1 MKILRQISA
10 VTGINLG
17 SIPQR
22 WGASLVVV
30 AGIAGVVGV
39 LVSILALGQAYEH
52 TLTATGR
59 ADRAVITSK
68 GAWNESGSAL
78 SRDTIVAIE
87 DAPGIR
93 KNAQGKPILSME
105 VLTQI
110 PAHALSDD
118 MVKNVSLRGIGPQA
132 MALRPEIHL
141 VQGRM
146 FRPGLHE
153 LVVGVP
159 LQSQFKDMAVG
170 DQLSFRDSP
179 WTIVGSFATSGGSGH
194 DSEIF
199 GDAPTLMSTFHRIT
213 YQSIT
218 VQLTSSAALKILN
231 KAIAANP
238 SLSVDVHPEDQYFAQ
253 QSQGL
258 TKLLNMVGYFIGG
271 IMAVGAVFAALNT
284 MYAAVSAQSLQI
296 ATLRAIGFNAG
307 AVLVA
312 VFLEALLL
320 ALAGALLGTAVAW
333 LLFSGHSL
341 NMVAGSQ
348 AQMVFTLHVTPQLAV
363 LGIVWALVIGFLG
376 GIFPAI
382 RAARLPVATALRAT

>member
-1 MKILRQISA
+1 MKILRQIFA

-39 LVSILALGQAYEH
+39 LVSILALGQAYER
-52 TLTATGR
+52 TLAATGR

-68 GAWNESGSAL
+68 GAWNESNSSL
-78 SRDTIVAIE
+78 PRDTIVAIE

-93 KNAQGKPILSME
+93 KNAQGKPILSEE
-105 VLTQI
+105 VLTQV
-110 PAHALSDD
+110 PAHAISDD
-118 MVKNVSLRGIGPQA
+118 VIKNVSLRGIGPQA

-153 LVVGVP
+153 LIVGVP
-159 LQSQFKDMAVG
+159 LQSQFKQMAVG

-179 WTIVGSFATSGGSGH
+179 WTIVGSFATTGGSGH
-194 DSEIF
+194 DSEVF
-199 GDAPTLMSTFHRIT
+199 GDAPTLMSSFHRVT

-218 VQLTSSAALKILN
+218 VQLTSPAALKTLN

-238 SLSVDVHPEDQYFAQ
+238 SLSVDVHAEDQYFAQ

-320 ALAGALLGTAVAW
+320 SLAGALLGTAVAW

-341 NMVAGSQ
+341 NMIAGSQ
-348 AQMVFTLHVTPQLAV
+348 SQLVFTLHVTFQLAV

>member
-159 LQSQFKDMAVG
+159 
-170 DQLSFRDSP
+170 RT
-179 WTIVGSFATSGGSGH
+179 WRWATS
-194 DSEIF
+194 
-199 GDAPTLMSTFHRIT
+199 
-213 YQSIT
+213 
-218 VQLTSSAALKILN
+218 
-231 KAIAANP
+231 
-238 SLSVDVHPEDQYFAQ
+238 
-253 QSQGL
+253 
-258 TKLLNMVGYFIGG
+258 
-271 IMAVGAVFAALNT
+271 
-284 MYAAVSAQSLQI
+284 
-296 ATLRAIGFNAG
+296 
-307 AVLVA
+307 
-312 VFLEALLL
+312 
-320 ALAGALLGTAVAW
+320 
-333 LLFSGHSL
+333 
-341 NMVAGSQ
+341 
-348 AQMVFTLHVTPQLAV
+348 
-363 LGIVWALVIGFLG
+363 
-376 GIFPAI
+376 
-382 RAARLPVATALRAT
+382 

>member
-1 MKILRQISA
+1 MRILRQIRA
-10 VTGINLG
+10 VTGINL
-17 SIPQR
+17 SSLPQR

-39 LVSILALGQAYEH
+39 LVSVLALGQGFERTMA
-52 TLTATGR
+52 ATGR
-59 ADRAVITSK
+59 ADRAVITAK
-68 GAWNESGSAL
+68 GAWNESNSSL
-78 SRDTIVAIE
+78 PRDTTVTIE
-87 DAPGIR
+87 DAPGI
-93 KNAQGKPILSME
+93 KKTAQGKPILSME
-105 VLTQI
+105 VLTQV
-110 PAHALSDD
+110 PARAISDN
-118 MVKNVSLRGIGPQA
+118 MVKNVTLRGIGPLG

-153 LVVGVP
+153 LIVGVP

-170 DQLSFRDSP
+170 DQLTFRDSP
-179 WTIVGSFATSGGSGH
+179 WTIVGAFATTGGSGH

-213 YQSIT
+213 FQSIT
-218 VQLTSSAALKILN
+218 VQLTSAAALKMLS
-231 KAIAANP
+231 KAVAANP
-238 SLSVDVHPEDQYFAQ
+238 SLSVDVHAEDKYFAQ

-258 TKLLNMVGYFIGG
+258 TKLLTMVGYFVGG

-284 MYAAVSAQSLQI
+284 MYAAVSAQALQI
-296 ATLRAIGFNAG
+296 ATLRAIGFNGG

-320 ALAGALLGTAVAW
+320 SLAGAVLGTAVAW

-341 NMVAGSQ
+341 NMISGSQ
-348 AQMVFTLHVTPQLAV
+348 GQLVFTLHVTFQLAV

-376 GIFPAI
+376 GLFPAI

>member
-1 MKILRQISA
+1 MKILRQIRA

-39 LVSILALGQAYEH
+39 LVSVLALGQGFER
-52 TLTATGR
+52 TLAATGR
-59 ADRAVITSK
+59 ADRAVITAK
-68 GAWNESGSAL
+68 GAWNESNSSL
-78 SRDTIVAIE
+78 PRDTAITGE
-87 DAPGIR
+87 DAPGI
-93 KNAQGKPILSME
+93 KKTVQGKPILSME

-110 PAHALSDD
+110 PARAISDN
-118 MVKNVSLRGIGPQA
+118 MVKNVSLRGIGPLG
-132 MALRPEIHL
+132 MVLRPEIHL

-153 LVVGVP
+153 LIVGVP

-170 DQLSFRDSP
+170 DQLTFRDSP
-179 WTIVGSFATSGGSGH
+179 WTIVGSFATTGGSGH

-199 GDAPTLMSTFHRIT
+199 GDALTLMSTFHRIT

-218 VQLTSSAALKILN
+218 VQLTSPAALKTLS

-238 SLSVDVHPEDQYFAQ
+238 SLSVEVHAEDKYFAQ

-258 TKLLNMVGYFIGG
+258 VKLLTMVGYFIGG

-320 ALAGALLGTAVAW
+320 ALAGAILGTAVAW
-333 LLFSGHSL
+333 LLFSGHTL
-341 NMVAGSQ
+341 NMISGSQ
-348 AQMVFTLHVTPQLAV
+348 GQLVFTLHVTPQLAV

-376 GIFPAI
+376 GLFPAI